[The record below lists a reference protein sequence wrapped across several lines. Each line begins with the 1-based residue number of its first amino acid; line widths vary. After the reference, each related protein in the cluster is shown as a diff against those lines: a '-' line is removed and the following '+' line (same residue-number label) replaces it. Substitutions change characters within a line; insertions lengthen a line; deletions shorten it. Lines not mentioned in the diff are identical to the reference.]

1 MTDLNPRG
9 LEDTLFSSTDNLK
22 GFTQEIMRI

>member
-1 MTDLNPRG
+1 M
-9 LEDTLFSSTDNLK
+9 EDTLFSSTDNLK